1 MFVNYEFTF
10 FRDVEEYR
18 QLQMTTAIQNTLR
31 TGRDMKKMITQY
43 GANQFLIVEAPLR
56 GVT

>member
-18 QLQMTTAIQNTLR
+18 QLQMATAIQNTLR
-31 TGRDMKKMITQY
+31 TGRDMKNDTQY

>member
-18 QLQMTTAIQNTLR
+18 QLQMATAIQNTLR
-31 TGRDMKKMITQY
+31 TGRDMENDTQY
-43 GANQFLIVEAPLR
+43 GANQF
-56 GVT
+56 

>member
-31 TGRDMKKMITQY
+31 TGRDMKKMIHNTVRT
-43 GANQFLIVEAPLR
+43 NF
-56 GVT
+56 